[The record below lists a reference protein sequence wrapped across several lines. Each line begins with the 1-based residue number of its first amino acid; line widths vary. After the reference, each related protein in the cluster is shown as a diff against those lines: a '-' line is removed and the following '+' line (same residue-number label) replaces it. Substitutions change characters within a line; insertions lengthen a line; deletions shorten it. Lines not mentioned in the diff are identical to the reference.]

1 MIKKIRIPG
10 PAGISRRRLLQAGS
24 ALALGGLL
32 PLSVP
37 VSSAT
42 GVSGKLITRPVPAS
56 GEAIPII
63 GMGSWLTFDVG
74 FNQHARADRVKVLEA
89 FFERGGGMID
99 SSPMYGSSPQV
110 IGYCLEQIANQPNF
124 FSATKVWIV
133 GKEPGQQQIRSSLQ
147 KWQLPRFDLLQI
159 HNLLDWE
166 THLETLQQAKAA
178 GQIRYIG
185 VTTSHGRRH
194 KELQQVLRTGKFDFV
209 QFTYNIL
216 DREAENELLP
226 LAQELG
232 VAVIINRPFQRGA
245 LFDRVQGKLLPAIA
259 AEAGCQN
266 WAQYFLKFIVSH
278 PAVTCAIPATS
289 QVAHMHEN
297 MGATYGALPDPV
309 MRKRMAR
316 EFERLI

>member
-1 MIKKIRIPG
+1 MINKTRYFG
-10 PAGISRRRLLQAGS
+10 TVGISRRRVLQAGS
-24 ALALGGLL
+24 AMALGGLL
-32 PLSVP
+32 PLCLP
-37 VSSAT
+37 ANT
-42 GVSGKLITRPVPAS
+42 GTGSFSKLITRAIPAS
-56 GEAIPII
+56 GETIPII

-74 FNQHARADRVKVLEA
+74 FNQRARADRLKVLQA
-89 FFERGGGMID
+89 FFECGGGMID

-110 IGYCLEQIANQPNF
+110 IGYCLDQINNPRNL
-124 FSATKVWIV
+124 FSASKVWIV
-133 GKEPGQQQIRSSLQ
+133 GEQPGKQQIQSSLD
-147 KWQLPRFDLLQI
+147 KWRLLRFSLVQI

-166 THLETLQQAKAA
+166 THLETLRQAKAA

-194 KELQQVLRTGKFDFV
+194 KELQQVLRTSEFDFV

-245 LFDRVQGKLLPAIA
+245 LFDRVRGKPLPAVA
-259 AEAGCQN
+259 AEANCQN

-289 QVAHMHEN
+289 QVVHMHEN
-297 MGATYGALPDPV
+297 MGAAYSALPDAAT
-309 MRKRMAR
+309 RTRMVE
-316 EFERLI
+316 EFKRLI

>member
-1 MIKKIRIPG
+1 MIKKTRIPV

-24 ALALGGLL
+24 AMALGSFL

-42 GVSGKLITRPVPAS
+42 GVSNKLITRPIPAS
-56 GEAIPII
+56 GESIPII

-74 FNQHARADRVKVLEA
+74 FNQHARAGRVKVLEA

-110 IGYCLEQIANQPNF
+110 IGYCLQQIANQPNL
-124 FSATKVWIV
+124 FSASKVWIV

-147 KWQLPRFDLLQI
+147 KWQLPRFDLVQI

-194 KELQQVLRTGKFDFV
+194 QELQQVLRTGEFDFV

-245 LFDRVQGKLLPAIA
+245 LFDRVQGKPLPAIA

-297 MGATYGALPDPV
+297 MGAAYGALPDPA

-316 EFERLI
+316 EFGRLI

>member
-1 MIKKIRIPG
+1 M
-10 PAGISRRRLLQAGS
+10 
-24 ALALGGLL
+24 ALGSLF
-32 PLSVP
+32 PLSLP
-37 VSSAT
+37 ANSGKAISS
-42 GVSGKLITRPVPAS
+42 KLITRSIPAS
-56 GEAIPII
+56 GETIPII

-74 FNQHARADRVKVLEA
+74 FNQHARAGRVKVLQA

-110 IGYCLEQIANQPNF
+110 IGYCLGQIENQRNL
-124 FSATKVWIV
+124 FSASKVWIV
-133 GKEPGQQQIRSSLQ
+133 GKEPGEQQIQSSLQ
-147 KWQLPRFDLLQI
+147 KWQLPRFDLVQI

-166 THLETLQQAKAA
+166 THLDTLREAKAA
-178 GQIRYIG
+178 GLIRYIG

-194 KELQQVLRTGKFDFV
+194 KELQQVLRTEEFDFV
-209 QFTYNIL
+209 QFTYNML
-216 DREAENELLP
+216 DREAERELLP

-245 LFDRVQGKLLPAIA
+245 LFDRVQGKPLPAVA

-297 MGATYGALPDPV
+297 MGAAYGALPDAAT
-309 MRKRMAR
+309 RTRMVE
-316 EFERLI
+316 EFKRLI